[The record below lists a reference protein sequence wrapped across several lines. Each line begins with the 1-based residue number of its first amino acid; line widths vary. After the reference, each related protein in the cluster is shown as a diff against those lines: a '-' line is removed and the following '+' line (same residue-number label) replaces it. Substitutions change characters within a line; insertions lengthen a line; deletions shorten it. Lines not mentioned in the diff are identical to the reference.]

1 MPNSHR
7 YKQNAIKIAIVLAG
21 SILAAFG
28 IDLAIHAG
36 FGGATLAILWQGLA
50 IQLHISIGMANFLSA
65 FVMLLFCYFYDREQ
79 VYYGTVLYMVVY
91 SAFTDI
97 FRPLLHYAE
106 SWIVNG
112 FLMLLGVLLFSAGT
126 GIYAYAN
133 YGRGAYDALCFAIH
147 KHHGWQI
154 KYIRIVLDIVW
165 VVLGVLLGGKAGL
178 CTLATIAFSGM
189 IIQATV
195 RLLQTRFG
203 VIPPH

>member
-1 MPNSHR
+1 M
-7 YKQNAIKIAIVLAG
+7 AG

-50 IQLHISIGMANFLSA
+50 IQLHISIGTANFLSA

-97 FRPLLHYAE
+97 FRPLLVYSQNRA
-106 SWIVNG
+106 VN
-112 FLMLLGVLLFSAGT
+112 FLLMLAGVLLFSTGT

-133 YGRGAYDALCFAIH
+133 FGRGAYDALCFAIH
-147 KHHGWQI
+147 KHRGWQL

-165 VVLGVLLGGKAGL
+165 VVLGVFLGGQAGL
-178 CTLATIAFSGM
+178 CTLATIAFSGF
-189 IIQATV
+189 IIQTTV
-195 RLLQTRFG
+195 KLLQKRFG
-203 VIPPH
+203 VMPPH